1 MLGSNI
7 QMALERMAVKR
18 IILRIRELAENI
30 LLSNRMPGDPVV
42 YERIFDEITSKS
54 SLQD

>member
-1 MLGSNI
+1 
-7 QMALERMAVKR
+7 MALERMAVKR